1 MATLQNIRSKG
12 PLLVIVIGLAL
23 FAFIAGDAWKVLQPH
38 QSQDVGEVNGETI
51 SAQDFQALVEE
62 YTEVIKFSSGNSA
75 LSDEQTNRIKDEV
88 WRTYVNN
95 KLIEKEAKKL
105 GLSVSKAEVQ
115 AIIDAGVHPMLQQ
128 TPFRNPQTG
137 AFDKDMLKKFLV
149 DYSKMNKA
157 QMPSNYAEYYESMYK
172 FWSFLEKS
180 LIQARLQEKYQALI
194 TKSLFSNPVEA
205 QDAFDA
211 RVDQSDLLLAAVP
224 YSSIVDSTIVIK
236 DSDLKAAYDKKKEQF
251 KQYVETRNIKFID
264 VQVTASAEDRAA
276 LQKEMEEYTEQL
288 IANPSDYTTFIRS
301 TGSETPYTDLFYTT
315 KSLPAD
321 VTARLDSVAVGG
333 VFGPYYNV
341 SDNTLNSFKKLA
353 TAAMPDSIEF
363 RQIQVVAEDAEK
375 TKTLADSIYNA
386 IKEGAS
392 FAEVAKKYGQT
403 GEPTWISS
411 ANYEGAQIDGDNLKY
426 ITAVTTLG
434 QNELTNLALG
444 QANVILQVT
453 NKKAVKDK
461 YKVAVIKRPVEFS
474 KETYSKAYNEFSQ
487 FIAANNTL
495 EKMIANAEDAG
506 YKLLDRADLYS
517 SEHGIGGIRGTKD
530 ALKWAFEAKAGEV
543 SGLYECGESDHMLVV
558 GVASIVPEGYRPL
571 ALVKD
576 QLRAEI
582 LRDKKAEKIMADMKA
597 ANATSFE
604 QYKNMANA
612 VSDSVKHV
620 TFSAPAYIPALRSS
634 EPLVGA
640 YASIAEVNELTNL
653 ALGQANVILQV
664 TNKKAVKDKY
674 KVAVIKRPVEFS
686 KETYSKAYNEF
697 SQFIAANNTLEK
709 MIANAEDAG
718 YKLLDRADL
727 YSSEH
732 GIGGIRGT
740 KDALKWAFEAKA
752 GEVSGL
758 YECGES
764 DHMLV
769 VGVASI
775 VPEGYRPL
783 ALVKDQLR
791 AEILRDK
798 KAEKI
803 MADMK
808 AANATSFEQYKNM
821 ANAVSDSVKHVTFSA
836 PAYIP
841 ALRSSEP
848 LVGAYA
854 SIAEVNKLSAP
865 IKGNGGV
872 FVLQPYAKEKLNE
885 TFNKETEEDN
895 LANMHARMASQF
907 ISDLYLKANVKDQR
921 YLFF

>member
-38 QSQDVGEVNGETI
+38 QSQDVGEVNGESI

-75 LSDEQTNRIKDEV
+75 LSDEQTNQIKDEV

-105 GLSVSKAEVQ
+105 GLVVSKAEIQ
-115 AIIDAGVHPMLQQ
+115 AIINAGVHPMLQQ

-157 QMPSNYAEYYESMYK
+157 QMPSQYAEYYESMYK

-211 RVDQSDLLLAAVP
+211 RVEQSDLLLAAVP

-288 IANPSDYTTFIRS
+288 TANPSDYTTFIRS
-301 TGSETPYTDLFYTT
+301 TGSEAPYTDLFYTT

-386 IKEGAS
+386 IKGGAS
-392 FAEVAKKYGQT
+392 FAEIAKKYGQT

-411 ANYEGAQIDGDNLKY
+411 ANYEGAQIDGDNLKF
-426 ITAVTTLG
+426 ISAINSTGV
-434 QNELTNLALG
+434 NELVNLPLG

-461 YKVAVIKRPVEFS
+461 YKVAVVKREVEFS
-474 KETYSKAYNEFSQ
+474 KETYNRAYNDFSQ
-487 FIAANNTL
+487 FIAANPSV
-495 EKMIANAEDAG
+495 EKMVANAEEAG

-517 SEHGIGGIRGTKD
+517 SEHGIGGVRGTKE
-530 ALKWAFEAKAGEV
+530 ALRWAFDKAKPGEV
-543 SGLYECGESDHMLVV
+543 SGLYECGESDHMMVV
-558 GVASIVPEGYRPL
+558 GLVNIKPEGYRPL
-571 ALVKD
+571 KAVQE

-582 LRDKKAEKIMADMKA
+582 VKDKKAEKIMADMKA
-597 ANATSFE
+597 ANATSLD
-604 QYKNMANA
+604 QYKAMPNA
-612 VSDSVKHV
+612 VSDSLKMV
-620 TFSAPAYIPALRSS
+620 TFAAPAYVSALRSS

-640 YASIAEVNELTNL
+640 YASV
-653 ALGQANVILQV
+653 
-664 TNKKAVKDKY
+664 
-674 KVAVIKRPVEFS
+674 
-686 KETYSKAYNEF
+686 
-697 SQFIAANNTLEK
+697 
-709 MIANAEDAG
+709 
-718 YKLLDRADL
+718 
-727 YSSEH
+727 
-732 GIGGIRGT
+732 
-740 KDALKWAFEAKA
+740 
-752 GEVSGL
+752 
-758 YECGES
+758 
-764 DHMLV
+764 
-769 VGVASI
+769 
-775 VPEGYRPL
+775 
-783 ALVKDQLR
+783 
-791 AEILRDK
+791 
-798 KAEKI
+798 
-803 MADMK
+803 
-808 AANATSFEQYKNM
+808 
-821 ANAVSDSVKHVTFSA
+821 
-836 PAYIP
+836 
-841 ALRSSEP
+841 
-848 LVGAYA
+848 
-854 SIAEVNKLSAP
+854 AEVNKLSAP
-865 IKGNGGV
+865 IKGNAGV
-872 FVLQPYAKEKLNE
+872 FVLQVYGKDKLND
-885 TFNKETEEDN
+885 TFNAKDEEAT
-895 LANMHARMASQF
+895 LANMHARFASRLMN
-907 ISDLYLKANVKDQR
+907 DLYLKGNVKDTR

>member
-1 MATLQNIRSKG
+1 MATLQTIRSKG
-12 PLLVIVIGLAL
+12 PLLVVVIGLAL

-38 QSQDVGEVNGETI
+38 QGKQDVGEVNGESI

-75 LSDEQTNRIKDEV
+75 LSDEQTNQIKDEV

-105 GLSVSKAEVQ
+105 GLVVSKAEIQ
-115 AIIDAGVHPMLQQ
+115 AIINAGVHPMLQQ

-157 QMPSNYAEYYESMYK
+157 QMPSQYAEYYESMYK

-211 RVDQSDLLLAAVP
+211 RVEQSDLLLAAVP

-288 IANPSDYTTFIRS
+288 TANPSDYTTFIRS
-301 TGSETPYTDLFYTT
+301 TGSEAPYTDLFYTT

-386 IKEGAS
+386 IKGGAS

-411 ANYEGAQIDGDNLKY
+411 ANYEGAQIDGDNLKF
-426 ITAVTTLG
+426 ISAINSTGV
-434 QNELTNLALG
+434 NELVNLPLG

-461 YKVAVIKRPVEFS
+461 YKVAVVKREVEFS
-474 KETYSKAYNEFSQ
+474 KETYNRAYNDFSQ
-487 FIAANNTL
+487 FIAANPSV
-495 EKMIANAEDAG
+495 EKMVANAEEAG

-517 SEHGIGGIRGTKD
+517 SEHGIGGVRGTKE
-530 ALKWAFEAKAGEV
+530 ALRWAFDKAKPGEV
-543 SGLYECGESDHMLVV
+543 SGLYECGESDHMMVV
-558 GVASIVPEGYRPL
+558 GLVNIKPEGYRPL
-571 ALVKD
+571 KAVQE

-582 LRDKKAEKIMADMKA
+582 VKDKKAEKIMADMKA
-597 ANATSFE
+597 ANATSLD
-604 QYKNMANA
+604 QYKAMPNA
-612 VSDSVKHV
+612 VSDSLKMV
-620 TFSAPAYIPALRSS
+620 TFAAPAYVSALRSS

-640 YASIAEVNELTNL
+640 YASV
-653 ALGQANVILQV
+653 
-664 TNKKAVKDKY
+664 
-674 KVAVIKRPVEFS
+674 
-686 KETYSKAYNEF
+686 
-697 SQFIAANNTLEK
+697 
-709 MIANAEDAG
+709 
-718 YKLLDRADL
+718 
-727 YSSEH
+727 
-732 GIGGIRGT
+732 
-740 KDALKWAFEAKA
+740 
-752 GEVSGL
+752 
-758 YECGES
+758 
-764 DHMLV
+764 
-769 VGVASI
+769 
-775 VPEGYRPL
+775 
-783 ALVKDQLR
+783 
-791 AEILRDK
+791 
-798 KAEKI
+798 
-803 MADMK
+803 
-808 AANATSFEQYKNM
+808 
-821 ANAVSDSVKHVTFSA
+821 
-836 PAYIP
+836 
-841 ALRSSEP
+841 
-848 LVGAYA
+848 
-854 SIAEVNKLSAP
+854 AEVNKLSAP
-865 IKGNGGV
+865 IKGNAGV
-872 FVLQPYAKEKLNE
+872 FVLQVYGKDKLND
-885 TFNKETEEDN
+885 TFNAKDEEAT
-895 LANMHARMASQF
+895 LANMHARFASRLMN
-907 ISDLYLKANVKDQR
+907 DLYLKGNVKDTR